1 MSLQNRVSIYKKI
14 ESLRRRPLLV
24 YVTSKREGVHAEMSS
39 DALPYVI
46 EQLEA
51 LPPNTRRLDL
61 LISSFGGDPMT
72 AWRIMSLIRQ
82 RVRSVSV
89 LIPQSAYSAA
99 TLLALGADSI
109 VMHPNGHLGPVD
121 MQVSISSA
129 FGGRRNFSTEVI
141 IAFLDFV
148 RESLKITDQEHIR
161 ALFDSVCKEIGP
173 LGIGFSVRSAKL
185 SVDLGERLLA
195 LHMKDDDS
203 RSKLRALVENM
214 SRQFQSHSYPINRT
228 EAIDIGLKISNR
240 NKNLEG
246 LMWEVW
252 LDLEEE
258 MKERTPFD
266 PVLELLASS
275 QASKLLSPVPQ
286 LGLPYNAP
294 SPNYSADIDKITA
307 KSVDIDPVDFE
318 VETGLIESARTNHA
332 CTVKG
337 KILSCR
343 TPDLMIQYNAV
354 MTFKGWLKQSV
365 GATQ

>member
-1 MSLQNRVSIYKKI
+1 
-14 ESLRRRPLLV
+14 
-24 YVTSKREGVHAEMSS
+24 
-39 DALPYVI
+39 
-46 EQLEA
+46 
-51 LPPNTRRLDL
+51 
-61 LISSFGGDPMT
+61 
-72 AWRIMSLIRQ
+72 
-82 RVRSVSV
+82 VSV